1 MDRKREGEEAER
13 MPRLEPGA
21 RNATLIFSSGEMNA
35 KIDPVNLRVRF
46 IEERWPSLRRAM
58 KARGHRETRGGRGWR
73 EGVMYLCHGTSA
85 VAATERDS

>member
-1 MDRKREGEEAER
+1 MENAESAINGKGEGRRSGENAAQ
-13 MPRLEPGA
+13 LEPGA

-58 KARGHRETRGGRGWR
+58 KARMGGGSTANRGEGREVE
-73 EGVMYLCHGTSA
+73 EGVG
-85 VAATERDS
+85 ERA